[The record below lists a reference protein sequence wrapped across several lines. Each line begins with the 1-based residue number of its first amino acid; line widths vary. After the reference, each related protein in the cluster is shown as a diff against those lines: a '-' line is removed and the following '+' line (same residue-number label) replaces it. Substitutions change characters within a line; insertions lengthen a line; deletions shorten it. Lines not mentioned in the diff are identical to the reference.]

1 MVEMGCN
8 FNVVNMEKKQ
18 TVVEWLQEALE
29 GTILTN
35 EQIMQTIGLFE
46 QAKDMEKEHIIDAFL
61 EGADMGEMFNNENR
75 AFISDAEQYYKE
87 TFKSE

>member
-1 MVEMGCN
+1 MVEMGYN

-61 EGADMGEMFNNENR
+61 GGVDMGEMFNNENR
-75 AFISDAEQYYKE
+75 AFITDAEQYYNE
-87 TFKSE
+87 TVSL